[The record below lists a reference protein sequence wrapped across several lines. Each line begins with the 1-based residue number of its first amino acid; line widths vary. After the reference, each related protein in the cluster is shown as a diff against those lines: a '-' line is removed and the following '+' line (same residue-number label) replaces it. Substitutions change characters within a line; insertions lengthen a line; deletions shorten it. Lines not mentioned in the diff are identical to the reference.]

1 LIPVGLAMAGT
12 GALRPT
18 VAFLG
23 WFGPRGLASIVF
35 ALLLVEEGGLP
46 NDELI
51 LVVTFLTV
59 GVSVFAHGVSAAP
72 LARRY
77 SDWLDADPRSGR
89 VRIEEDDDV
98 SG

>member
-1 LIPVGLAMAGT
+1 MLPVGLAMIGT

-46 NDELI
+46 NDEVI
-51 LVVTFLTV
+51 LVVTFVTV
-59 GVSVFAHGVSAAP
+59 GLSVFAHGVSAAP
-72 LARRY
+72 LTRRY
-77 SDWLDADPRSGR
+77 SEWLEAHPRKGR
-89 VRIEEDDDV
+89 TMLEDEDDPND
-98 SG
+98 